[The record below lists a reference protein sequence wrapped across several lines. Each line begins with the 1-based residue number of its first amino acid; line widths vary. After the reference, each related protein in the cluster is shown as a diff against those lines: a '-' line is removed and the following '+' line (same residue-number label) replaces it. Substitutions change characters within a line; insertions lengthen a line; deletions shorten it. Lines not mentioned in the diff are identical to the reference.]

1 MPTSE
6 PSIDSATAWSTKNE
20 PEPGAATVGY
30 QEGMNRTCITNLYL
44 ALSVCANATWSAVT
58 TPSAEPWRVCPIGK
72 LSTLGTTASTFKGSS
87 GSSCLLTK
95 QGCWCSGSG

>member
-6 PSIDSATAWSTKNE
+6 PSIDSATAWSTKNG

-44 ALSVCANATWSAVT
+44 DLSVRANAAYSASP
-58 TPSAEPWRVCPIGK
+58 TPTSEPWQICPIGR
-72 LSTLGTTASTFKGSS
+72 LSTLGTAASAFTGSS
-87 GSSCLLTK
+87 GSSCLPTK
-95 QGCWCSGSG
+95 QGCWC